1 MEWQNDWWSDDEK
14 IDDGVAKWLIVS
26 WSDDEKLMVCG
37 EMNQMIDGVIM
48 KKLMMAKWLM
58 VWWRNYWCWSM
69 ISKMERQNEMLV
81 KTN

>member
-1 MEWQNDWWSDDEK
+1 MSDDEK
-14 IDDGVAKWLIVS
+14 IDDGVAKWLIV
-26 WSDDEKLMVCG
+26 WSDYELMVCG
-37 EMNQMIDGVIM
+37 EMNQMIDGMIT

-69 ISKMERQNEMLV
+69 ISEMERQNEMLV